1 MFSGALQEMNLTSKM
16 LILVMAGIAGMTV
29 FAVVRFS
36 SPAPAVLGIGLQSY
50 TNASATFTVTNLTR
64 VQLQYFLRLEHQVAG
79 AWTNSS
85 GLALSTQ
92 RGAYGVLRPKEV
104 SILTVPVYVYV
115 PPCRWRLCVDCV
127 KPPTT
132 LDAIRQK
139 VGLYLF
145 ALKMPRLGGKLWR
158 SSDQQVQVHGP
169 EMEQ

>member
-1 MFSGALQEMNLTSKM
+1 MNLTSKM
-16 LILVMAGIAGMTV
+16 LILVVAGIVAATV

-36 SPAPAVLGIGLQSY
+36 TPTPAALGIGLHSY
-50 TNASATFTVTNLTR
+50 TNASATFTVTNLPR

-104 SILTVPVYVYV
+104 ATLTVPVYVYV
-115 PPCRWRLCVDCV
+115 PPCRWRLAVDCV

-139 VGLYLF
+139 AGLHLF
-145 ALKMPRLGGKLWR
+145 ALKMPGLARKLWR
-158 SSDQQVQVHGP
+158 GGDQQVQVHGP
-169 EMEQ
+169 EME